1 MNIFCWFSYVYVL
14 LHLHIYSPFIHLLT
28 YIYIILLI
36 NWPHHH
42 KTKRY
47 KAHIYIWYGTCTHI
61 IYSNQKNNFEKPTLF
76 FLCRVMQVLRT
87 QKKTFFIQNV
97 FIWFILFKEC
107 EIKKKENSVHIAR
120 IFFFWRVSP
129 SHFIKWF
136 IYIRILCPVSK
147 GFPFAFCC
155 SVNNI
160 SQVLRS
166 YMFWKF

>member
-1 MNIFCWFSYVYVL
+1 MVQLVHVL
-14 LHLHIYSPFIHLLT
+14 VLFIVT
-28 YIYIILLI
+28 RKTILRNPRCFFYAELCKCCE
-36 NWPHHH
+36 H
-42 KTKRY
+42 K
-47 KAHIYIWYGTCTHI
+47 
-61 IYSNQKNNFEKPTLF
+61 
-76 FLCRVMQVLRT
+76 
-87 QKKTFFIQNV
+87 KKTFFIQNV